1 MNVPLLWLLRRFKL
15 KIGTYLAK
23 FKTAFRTLL
32 FRRAHS
38 GLTEGCSQS
47 AHMIFP
53 LVFSLLLLAFPPG
66 FTPFGETRR
75 GLSSIDVASPILFV
89 NIRNRFHNLY

>member
-15 KIGTYLAK
+15 KIGTSLAK
-23 FKTAFRTLL
+23 FKTAIRTLQ

-53 LVFSLLLLAFPPG
+53 LVFSS
-66 FTPFGETRR
+66 FTTI
-75 GLSSIDVASPILFV
+75 GLSPGLHALW
-89 NIRNRFHNLY
+89 RNT